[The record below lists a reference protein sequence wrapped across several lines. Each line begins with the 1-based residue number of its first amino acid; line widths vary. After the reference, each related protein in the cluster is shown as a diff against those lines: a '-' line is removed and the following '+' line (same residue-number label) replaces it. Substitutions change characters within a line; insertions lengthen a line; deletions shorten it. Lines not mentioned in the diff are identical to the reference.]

1 MNTPVEEIRVIR
13 KKLGQIVIELAKV
26 EAAVEALGMYIEMTE
41 GGKHE
46 SQ

>member
-1 MNTPVEEIRVIR
+1 MNTPIEEIQDIR
-13 KKLGQIVIELAKV
+13 KKIGQLVIELAKV

>member
-1 MNTPVEEIRVIR
+1 MNTPVEEIKVIR
-13 KKLGQIVIELAKV
+13 KRIGQMVIELAKI